1 MWCTRNEGKYVMLYN
16 GKKKLGL
23 KLVEICTGNILT
35 LVDIKDLLIS
45 RHFEI
50 FSIFVINI
58 FKHRK
63 KTDIL
68 LYSGIE
74 ENDV

>member
-1 MWCTRNEGKYVMLYN
+1 MLYN

-23 KLVEICTGNILT
+23 KLVEICTGNTLT

-63 KTDIL
+63 NRYFAL
-68 LYSGIE
+68 
-74 ENDV
+74 

>member
-1 MWCTRNEGKYVMLYN
+1 MARMWCTRNEGKYIMLYN

-23 KLVEICTGNILT
+23 KLVEICTGNTLT

-63 KTDIL
+63 NRYFAL
-68 LYSGIE
+68 
-74 ENDV
+74 

>member
-1 MWCTRNEGKYVMLYN
+1 MAVMWCTRNEGKYNMLYN

-23 KLVEICTGNILT
+23 KLVEICTGNTLT

-63 KTDIL
+63 NRYFAL
-68 LYSGIE
+68 
-74 ENDV
+74 

>member
-1 MWCTRNEGKYVMLYN
+1 MAVMWCTRNEGKYVMLYN

-23 KLVEICTGNILT
+23 K

-63 KTDIL
+63 NRYFAL
-68 LYSGIE
+68 
-74 ENDV
+74 